1 MNSNQLEYV
10 RLLDYISRGELSDLL
25 RGFTDIEVLLDA
37 EDLEE
42 YNRKGKWRN
51 AITTTNY

>member
-42 YNRKGKWRN
+42 YNRKGK
-51 AITTTNY
+51 